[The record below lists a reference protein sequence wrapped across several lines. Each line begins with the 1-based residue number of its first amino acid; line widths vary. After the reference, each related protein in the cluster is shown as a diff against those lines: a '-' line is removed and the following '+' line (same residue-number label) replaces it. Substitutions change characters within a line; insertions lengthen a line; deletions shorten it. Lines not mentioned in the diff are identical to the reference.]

1 MARLLGIDTGGTYT
15 DAVILDE
22 DRGSGSGEIIAK
34 AKSLTTKHDLSI
46 GIGGAVDAVLADGIG
61 ASDIALVSIST
72 TLATN
77 ALVEGHGGRVCLILI
92 GFDDKALARGGLDTA
107 IGSDPVAFVA
117 GGFTATGAR
126 QAPLDLKAVERLLG
140 EQMGQVQG
148 FAVVAHFGTR
158 DPVDELAT
166 RDLIRERTGLPVTCG
181 HELASALGG
190 PKRAVTTVLNARLS
204 GMISNLIKATEAIAQ
219 DRGIDAPLMLV
230 RGDGSLVSADFARA
244 RPIETILSG
253 PAASLIGAA
262 WLTGETDAVV
272 SDIGGTTT
280 DIAILRGGRPS
291 LSPGGAQ
298 VGEHETMVEAVDM
311 ITHGLG
317 GDSAVRVDDSFRA
330 TGVILGPGREIPIS
344 LLATQFPEI
353 VPAKLSEQL
362 ARSLSNAHDARFLV
376 RNPALSTRDLR
387 DSDLALLDTIP
398 VSPIAY
404 GDAIRTRMHISALN
418 RLIQRGF
425 VRASGFTPS
434 DAAHV
439 LGTHTNWDNEAATL
453 AARLMARQSDAKGKP
468 IATTAQAFSQMVQD
482 RLIRRSA
489 EVLLDAAIA
498 HDGLEQ
504 ALPSQTPL
512 AQAALSCH
520 QGAARISVGLDLPL
534 VGLGASAPLYYPS
547 IAGTLQTPS
556 IVPDHAD
563 VANAVGAVVGRVR
576 LTRDVV
582 VTQPA
587 DGRFQIHLAEQPE
600 SHPSQET
607 ARERALELLRHVV
620 MEQAQ
625 AVGAEEIEITCDWEE
640 KTAEIEGQRKF
651 IEGRAIVTATGRPR
665 LA

>member
-22 DRGSGSGEIIAK
+22 DRADGSGEIVAK

-46 GIGGAVDAVLADGIG
+46 GIGGAVDAVLSGGIA
-61 ASDIALVSIST
+61 ASDISLVSIST

-92 GFDDKALARGGLDTA
+92 GFDKGALERGGLGMAVGT
-107 IGSDPVAFVA
+107 DPVAFIA
-117 GGFTATGAR
+117 GGHSATGNR
-126 QAPLDLKAVERLLG
+126 QAPLDRAAISILLQ
-140 EQMGQVQG
+140 EQADQVQG

-158 DPVDELAT
+158 DPVDEIET
-166 RDLIRERTGLPVTCG
+166 RDLIRENTGLPVTCG

-190 PKRAVTTVLNARLS
+190 PKRAVTTVLNARLI
-204 GMISNLIKATEAIAQ
+204 GMIASLIEATESIVQ
-219 DRGIDAPLMLV
+219 DRGISAPLMLV

-262 WLTGETDAVV
+262 WLTGETDAVI

-280 DIAILRGGRPS
+280 DIAILRDGRPA
-291 LSPGGAQ
+291 LSPGGAR

-311 ITHGLG
+311 VTHGLG
-317 GDSAVRVDDSFRA
+317 GDSAVRIDDTHRA

-344 LLATQFPEI
+344 LLATQFPGI
-353 VPAKLSEQL
+353 VADHLEPQR
-362 ARSLSNAHDARFLV
+362 ARSLPNGHDARFLL
-376 RNPALSTRDLR
+376 RNPALPSHDLKDADR
-387 DSDLALLDTIP
+387 ALFDSIP
-398 VSPIAY
+398 VEPIPY
-404 GDAIRTRMHISALN
+404 GEAIRTRMHVSAIR
-418 RLIQRGF
+418 RLIARGL

-439 LGTHTNWDNEAATL
+439 LGDHDIWNRNAAVL
-453 AARLMARQSDAKGKP
+453 AAELMARQSDARGRAVAPSSEALSK
-468 IATTAQAFSQMVQD
+468 MVRD
-482 RLIRRSA
+482 KLIRRSA
-489 EVLLDAAIA
+489 EVLLDAAIG
-498 HDGLEQ
+498 HDGIQ
-504 ALPSQTPL
+504 QMLPSQTML
-512 AQAALSCH
+512 AQAALSGH
-520 QGAARISVGLDLPL
+520 AGVARISLGLDLPL

-547 IAGTLQTPS
+547 IARTLGAAS
-556 IVPDHAD
+556 VVPEHAG

-576 LTRDVV
+576 LTRDAV
-582 VTQPA
+582 VTQPS

-600 SHPSQET
+600 TVTT
-607 ARERALELLRHVV
+607 ADLARTRSLELLKQVV
-620 MEQAQ
+620 LEQARAAG
-625 AVGAEEIEITCDWEE
+625 AVEIELTSDWQEQ
-640 KTAEIEGQRKF
+640 TAEIEGQRKF